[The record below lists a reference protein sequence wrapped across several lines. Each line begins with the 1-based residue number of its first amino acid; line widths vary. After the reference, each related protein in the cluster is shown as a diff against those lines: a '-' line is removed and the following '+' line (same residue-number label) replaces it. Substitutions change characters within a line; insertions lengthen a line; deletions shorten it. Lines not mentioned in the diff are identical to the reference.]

1 MPPSEETI
9 ELWEPLGALAPA
21 LLDDARRALHEN
33 LLVVACLN
41 DREPSGSAG
50 RFLAGLDWSQELGAI
65 LAPGAEL
72 RGGLRLADAHLVLV
86 EDGEVD
92 AVFDLHHQS
101 IDQSRIW
108 FEAQCAA
115 SDLDFTADFFVIPE
129 SVREH
134 VGPEV
139 SGPFDFASRAA
150 CEELARYVSNA
161 AHLLAEFTGESP
173 RIVPRSFELCVERAG
188 EVLGLSLG
196 DAELEE
202 PYLFVQRS
210 TDAAELAELG
220 MRGQWLRTSTGTR
233 AALSA
238 SSLCTGTASG
248 CQTKHA
254 WAFLE
259 SSRAK
264 LGG

>member
-41 DREPSGSAG
+41 DREPIGSPT
-50 RFLAGLDWSQELGAI
+50 RFASGLDWSPEFGAI
-65 LAPGAEL
+65 LAPGGEL
-72 RGGLRLADAHLVLV
+72 RGGLRVSDAHLVLV
-86 EDGEVD
+86 EDGDVD
-92 AVFDLHHQS
+92 AVFDLHNQCVE
-101 IDQSRIW
+101 QSRIW

-129 SVREH
+129 SVREFS
-134 VGPEV
+134 GPEV
-139 SGPFDFASRAA
+139 QGPFDFASRAA

-161 AHLLAEFTGESP
+161 AHLLTALTGETP
-173 RIVPRSFELCVERAG
+173 RVVPQSFELRVELAG

-202 PYLFVQRS
+202 PYLFAQR
-210 TDAAELAELG
+210 AEGPADLPELG
-220 MRGQWLRTSTGTR
+220 MRAQWIRDSRGIR

-238 SSLCTGTASG
+238 SSLCTGTESG

-259 SSRAK
+259 SSRAR
-264 LGG
+264 LGA